1 MAYKSYHGE
10 YRKIPEYAVNSQN
23 HNKINDGFSN
33 FSVWNFPQE
42 TGHPGGIK
50 KNVLYFRREKTFQKN
65 FFTGKFHPE
74 KFFEKS
80 DLDFE
85 KQVALYSK
93 SFKAISRKK
102 SILRRKGCD

>member
-1 MAYKSYHGE
+1 MKQCSLL
-10 YRKIPEYAVNSQN
+10 I
-23 HNKINDGFSN
+23 
-33 FSVWNFPQE
+33 E
-42 TGHPGGIK
+42 TVTLNLDELLPCTQK
-50 KNVLYFRREKTFQKN
+50 KFKLILDMCKMSEKCYELVRVDSFRCAKN

-102 SILRRKGCD
+102 FNFKEEKL